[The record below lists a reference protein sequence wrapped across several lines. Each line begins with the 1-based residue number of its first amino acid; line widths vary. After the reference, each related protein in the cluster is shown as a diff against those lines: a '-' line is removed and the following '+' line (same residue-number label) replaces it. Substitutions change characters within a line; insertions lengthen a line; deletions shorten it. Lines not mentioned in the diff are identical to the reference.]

1 MNTGTFYNQIFDDFS
16 DRAKSQEVWE
26 MVHQDWTI
34 KDGFYWVPGQADLKG

>member
-1 MNTGTFYNQIFDDFS
+1 MNTGPFYNQIFDGFS